1 MWRRKTARMKPIV
14 WNFRGLT
21 FDTGRQP
28 LVLGIVNVTPDSFS
42 DGGRF
47 FDPARAIA
55 HALKLAAEGADLL
68 DIGGESTR
76 PGATPTPLRD
86 ELARVLPVIEAVARQ
101 SATPIS
107 VDTMKPEVARAA
119 VEAGARVIND
129 VSGFRDPEMVR
140 VAVETGAGLIVM
152 HMPGTPQT
160 MNDAP
165 VYRDVVGEVVEYLRG
180 QMEMLTRA
188 GVNPECIAIDPGIG
202 FGKFTEHSLTVLAN
216 LSAFGVL
223 NRPVVLGVSRKG
235 FLGRVTGREL
245 AERMPA
251 SLAVAC
257 FALTANAAQIFR
269 VHDVGPTR
277 DALLMHAA
285 LAKHRNPS
293 PTRDSL

>member
-1 MWRRKTARMKPIV
+1 MKPIV
-14 WNFRGLT
+14 WNCRGLT

-28 LVLGIVNVTPDSFS
+28 LVLGVVNVTPDSFS

-47 FDPARAIA
+47 FDPARATA

-76 PGATPTPLRD
+76 PGATPTPLAD
-86 ELARVLPVIEAVARQ
+86 ELARVIPVIEAVARQ
-101 SATPIS
+101 TTTPIS

-119 VEAGARVIND
+119 VAAGAKVLND

-165 VYRDVVGEVVEYLRG
+165 VYRDVVAEVVAYLRG
-180 QMEMLTRA
+180 QMAMLTRA

-202 FGKFTEHSLTVLAN
+202 FGKFTEHSLAVLAD

-245 AERMPA
+245 ADRMPA

-257 FALTANAAQIFR
+257 FALAANAAQIFR

-277 DALLMHAA
+277 DALMMHAA
-285 LAKHRNPS
+285 IAKLRTPS